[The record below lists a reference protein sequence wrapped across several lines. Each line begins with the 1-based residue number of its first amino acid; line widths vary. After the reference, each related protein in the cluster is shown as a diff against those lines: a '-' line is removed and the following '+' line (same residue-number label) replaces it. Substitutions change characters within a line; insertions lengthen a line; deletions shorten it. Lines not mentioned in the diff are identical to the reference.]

1 MDQSQIDNQL
11 FHMFDGS
18 FKTAKDLQLGDQ
30 LMSID
35 STPCTIQRL
44 DQVEETCYSVTPVKG
59 DSYTIGASD
68 ALSLSFTSSP
78 SILWDENRQKY
89 NVIWFDRTEIKER
102 STGFSIHKYGNKEN
116 ALENAEKYKDSLN
129 IDRKFSLSVA
139 KYLKLGKPM
148 KADIKGFKISLNF
161 PDREFLIDPYFIGYW
176 LGDGSSGDS
185 TLTIGDEDIHIV
197 DYFKAYFQN
206 NFNLQFNKQGVS
218 IHYRVTTGE
227 RGHSNDGKNVIL
239 RYLRDKNLYNNKHIP
254 LEFLHSSRESRLR
267 LLAGLLDSDGSLNN
281 NCYDFIQ
288 KREQLFNDVI
298 YLARSLGFS
307 CYKKKCK
314 KTCTNAAGGPKI
326 GDYFRCTISGKG
338 LEEIPNLIPRKRA
351 NPRQQIKDALVT
363 GITLKDVGVFKNYH
377 IYTDQKQYLLADF
390 TVRHKHEIYFAPFK
404 SKII

>member
-11 FHMFDGS
+11 FHMFDVS

-148 KADIKGFKISLNF
+148 KADIKGFKISLDF
-161 PDREFLIDPYFIGYW
+161 PDREFPIDPYFIGYW

-185 TLTIGDEDIHIV
+185 VLTIGDEDIHMV
-197 DYFKAYFQN
+197 EYFKAYFQN
-206 NFNLQFNKQGVS
+206 NFNLQFNKQGEG

-227 RGHSNDGKNVIL
+227 SGHSHDGKNVIL
-239 RYLRDKNLYNNKHIP
+239 KYLREKK
-254 LEFLHSSRESRLR
+254 
-267 LLAGLLDSDGSLNN
+267 
-281 NCYDFIQ
+281 FIQ
-288 KREQLFNDVI
+288 Q
-298 YLARSLGFS
+298 
-307 CYKKKCK
+307 
-314 KTCTNAAGGPKI
+314 
-326 GDYFRCTISGKG
+326 
-338 LEEIPNLIPRKRA
+338 
-351 NPRQQIKDALVT
+351 
-363 GITLKDVGVFKNYH
+363 
-377 IYTDQKQYLLADF
+377 
-390 TVRHKHEIYFAPFK
+390 
-404 SKII
+404 